1 MQEQHPRH
9 PVANPSGGLPT
20 GGYVPSMSV
29 LCLGEAI
36 IDLFCER
43 PVAGLAEAD
52 SFVPHCG
59 GAVANAAVTAARCG
73 AEVSL
78 AGGVGDDAWGDW
90 LEARLR
96 EHGVGLRWLARL
108 AGFPTPLAFVL
119 VNAAAEPDFIVYGE
133 GIEAGILSLE
143 GRLEEAISEHDAL
156 LFGSNTLVGE
166 RERAL
171 TLRAR
176 ELALAGGKH
185 VLFDPNL
192 RMGRWPEPGEAIALT
207 TAALAGTTLLKVNRS
222 ESELLTG
229 LADPGEA
236 AERLVELGAGL
247 VAVTLGPDGALLR
260 GAAVAHAP
268 GVPARAVDT
277 TGAGDVVTG
286 VLAAALST
294 SGFSAQAAATALGPA
309 VTAAARA
316 TEGWGALDSL
326 PDEMATG

>member
-1 MQEQHPRH
+1 
-9 PVANPSGGLPT
+9 LPT
-20 GGYVPSMSV
+20 GGSVAYFSSVSV

-43 PVAGLAEAD
+43 PVTSLGEAD

-90 LEARLR
+90 IEERL
-96 EHGVGLRWLARL
+96 HSYGVGLRWFARL
-108 AGFPTPLAFVL
+108 PHFPTPLAFVL
-119 VNAAAEPDFIVYGE
+119 VNQAAEPDFIVYGE
-133 GIEAGILSLE
+133 AIEAGILSLE
-143 GRLEEAISEHDAL
+143 DNLEDAVAAHDAL

-176 ELALAGGKH
+176 ELALAAGKR

-192 RMGRWPEPGEAIALT
+192 RMRRWKDAREPLDM
-207 TAALAGTTLLKVNRS
+207 TAAALEGATLLKVNRS
-222 ESELLTG
+222 EAELLTG
-229 LADPGEA
+229 QADPADA
-236 AERLVELGAGL
+236 AERLVEMGAQL
-247 VAVTLGPDGALLR
+247 VAVTLGPEGALLR
-260 GAAVAHAP
+260 GAATADAP
-268 GVPARAVDT
+268 GVPANAIDT

-286 VLAAALST
+286 VLTAALS
-294 SGFSAQAAATALGPA
+294 SSEFSAQAAADALGPA
-309 VTAAARA
+309 VAAAARA

-326 PDEMATG
+326 PDDMVIG

>member
-1 MQEQHPRH
+1 
-9 PVANPSGGLPT
+9 V
-20 GGYVPSMSV
+20 SV

-43 PVAGLAEAD
+43 PVTGLAEAG

-73 AEVSL
+73 AEASL

-90 LEARLR
+90 LEERLR
-96 EHGVGLRWLARL
+96 SQGVGLRWLAHM

-119 VNAAAEPDFIVYGE
+119 VNEAAEPDFIVYGE

-143 GRLEEAISEHDAL
+143 EGLEEAVASHDAL
-156 LFGSNTLVGE
+156 LFGSNTLLGA

-176 ELALAGGKH
+176 DLALATGKH

-192 RMGRWPEPGEAIALT
+192 RMRRWRNRSEAVEM
-207 TAALAGTTLLKVNRS
+207 TAAALEGATLLKVNR
-222 ESELLTG
+222 EEAELLSG
-229 LADPGEA
+229 RADPAEA
-236 AERLVELGAGL
+236 AERLVEMGARL
-247 VAVTLGPDGALLR
+247 VAVTLGPEGALLR
-260 GAAVAHAP
+260 GAAHADAP
-268 GVPARAVDT
+268 GVPAEAVDT

-286 VLAAALST
+286 VLTAALSD
-294 SGFSAQAAATALGPA
+294 SGFLPQAAADALGPA
-309 VTAAARA
+309 MTAAARA

-326 PDEMATG
+326 PEHVRTR

>member
-1 MQEQHPRH
+1 
-9 PVANPSGGLPT
+9 
-20 GGYVPSMSV
+20 MSV
-29 LCLGEAI
+29 LFLGEAI

-43 PVAGLAEAD
+43 PVASLAEAD

-59 GAVANAAVTAARCG
+59 GAVANAAVAAARCG

-90 LEARLR
+90 LEERL
-96 EHGVGLRWLARL
+96 HAYGVGLRWLARL
-108 AGFPTPLAFVL
+108 PHFPTPLAFVL
-119 VNAAAEPDFIVYGE
+119 VNDAAEPDFIIYGE

-143 GRLEEAISEHDAL
+143 DTLEEAIAAHDAL

-176 ELALAGGKH
+176 ELALAAGKH

-192 RMGRWPEPGEAIALT
+192 RMGRWSDPRQPLDMT
-207 TAALAGTTLLKVNRS
+207 SAALAGTKLLKVNRS
-222 ESELLTG
+222 EAELLTG
-229 LADPGEA
+229 LSDAADA
-236 AERLVELGAGL
+236 AYRLVEMGARL
-247 VAVTLGPDGALLR
+247 VAVTLGPEGALLR
-260 GAAVAHAP
+260 GEASADAP
-268 GVPARAVDT
+268 GAPARAIDT

-286 VLAAALST
+286 VLGAALSN
-294 SGFSAQAAATALGPA
+294 SGFSAQAAADALGPA
-309 VTAAARA
+309 MAAAARV

-326 PDEMATG
+326 PEEMETR

>member
-1 MQEQHPRH
+1 
-9 PVANPSGGLPT
+9 
-20 GGYVPSMSV
+20 MSV

-43 PVAGLAEAD
+43 PVASLAEAD

-90 LEARLR
+90 LEERLR
-96 EHGVGLRWLARL
+96 AQGVGLRWLGRL
-108 AGFPTPLAFVL
+108 AEFPTPLAFVL
-119 VNAAAEPDFIVYGE
+119 VNEAAEPDFIVYGE
-133 GIEAGILSLE
+133 GIEAGVLSLE
-143 GRLEEAISEHDAL
+143 GHLEEAIEAHDAL
-156 LFGSNTLVGE
+156 LFGSNTLLGT

-176 ELALAGGKH
+176 ELALATGKH

-192 RMGRWPEPGEAIALT
+192 RMRRWRERNQPLEM
-207 TAALAGTTLLKVNRS
+207 TAAALQGATLVKVNRS
-222 ESELLTG
+222 EAELLTG
-229 LADPGEA
+229 LADPAEA
-236 AERLVELGAGL
+236 ADRLVEMGARL

-260 GAAVAHAP
+260 GAAVADAA
-268 GVPARAVDT
+268 GVPAAAVDT

-286 VLAAALST
+286 VLAAALSK
-294 SGFSAQAAATALGPA
+294 SHFSPQAAADALGPA
-309 VTAAARA
+309 VAAAARA

-326 PDEMATG
+326 PEEIATG